1 MNLKMKKSREIFKQ
15 AKRLLPG
22 GVNSP
27 VRSFSSVGGEPFFV
41 KKAKGAYLT
50 DEDGKRY
57 IDYIGSWGAQILGHC
72 DSRIVKIISQTIREG
87 ITYGIPCKKEVA
99 IAKKITEIYPSISK
113 VRMVNSGTEATMSAI
128 RLARG
133 YTGRTKILKF
143 NGCYHGHADSF
154 LIKAGSGAS
163 TLGSPDSKGVPKSF
177 ASETISVPYN
187 DIQAVKAAI
196 RKNKLACIIIEPI
209 AGNMNFIRSD
219 KFFLKE
225 LRDLCSENK
234 ILLIFD
240 EVMTGFRVS
249 LAGAQN
255 LYKIKP
261 DITTLGKVLGG
272 GFPVGA
278 FGGKSEI
285 MNCLSPAGNVYQAGT
300 LSGNPVAMAA
310 GIGTLDIIS
319 KKTYFSSLSKLSRY
333 FTNSINLISDSHRV
347 NMSADSE
354 GGMFGIYFSKDKP
367 SNYKDITKKNI
378 SIFKKFFSQMLTRG
392 IYFAPSAFEAGFI
405 SSAHK
410 MNDINKTLNI
420 IEDWVKKDKF

>member
-1 MNLKMKKSREIFKQ
+1 MNSQMKKSRELFRK

-27 VRSFSSVGGEPFFV
+27 VRSFSSVGEEPFFV
-41 KKAKGAYLT
+41 KKAKGAHLT
-50 DEDGKRY
+50 DEDGKKY

-72 DSRIVKIISQTIREG
+72 DPRIIKIISQTIKEG
-87 ITYGIPCKKEVA
+87 ITYGIPCKKEVV
-99 IAKKITEIYPSISK
+99 IAKKITDIYPSISK

-177 ASETISVPYN
+177 ANETISVPYN
-187 DIQAVKAAI
+187 DIESVKAAI

-209 AGNMNFIRSD
+209 AGNMNFIRSNQ
-219 KFFLKE
+219 FFLKE
-225 LRDLCSENK
+225 LRNLCSENK

-285 MNCLSPAGNVYQAGT
+285 MNCLSPNGDVYQAGT

-319 KKTYFSSLSKLSRY
+319 KKTYFKNLSKLSQH
-333 FTNSINLISDSHRV
+333 FTKSISLISSSHNV

-354 GGMFGIYFSKDKP
+354 GGMFGIYFSKNKP
-367 SNYKDITKKNI
+367 KNYKDITDRNI
-378 SIFKKFFSQMLTRG
+378 SIFKKFFKQMLTQG

-410 MNDINKTLNI
+410 INDIDKTLNI
-420 IEDWVKKDKF
+420 IEDWVKKNKF

>member
-1 MNLKMKKSREIFKQ
+1 MNSQMKKSRELFRK

-27 VRSFSSVGGEPFFV
+27 VRSFSSVGEEPFFV
-41 KKAKGAYLT
+41 KKAKGAHLT
-50 DEDGKRY
+50 DEDGKKY

-72 DSRIVKIISQTIREG
+72 DPRIIKIISQTIKDG
-87 ITYGIPCKKEVA
+87 ITYGIPCKKEVV
-99 IAKKITEIYPSISK
+99 IAKKITDIYPSISK

-187 DIQAVKAAI
+187 DIESVKAAI

-209 AGNMNFIRSD
+209 AGNMNFIRSNQL
-219 KFFLKE
+219 FLKE
-225 LRDLCSENK
+225 LRNLCSENK

-278 FGGKSEI
+278 FGGRSEI
-285 MNCLSPAGNVYQAGT
+285 MNCLSPNGDVYQAGT
-300 LSGNPVAMAA
+300 LSGNPIAMAA
-310 GIGTLDIIS
+310 GIATLDIIS
-319 KKTYFSSLSKLSRY
+319 KKTYFNSLSKLSQH
-333 FTNSINLISDSHRV
+333 FTKSINLISSSHNI

-367 SNYKDITKKNI
+367 NNYKDITEKNI
-378 SIFKKFFSQMLTRG
+378 NIFKKFFRQMITKG

-420 IEDWVKKDKF
+420 IEDWVKKNKF

>member
-1 MNLKMKKSREIFKQ
+1 MNFQMKKSREIFKK
-15 AKRLLPG
+15 ARRLLPG

-41 KKAKGAYLT
+41 KKAKGAYLI
-50 DEDGKRY
+50 DEDGKKY

-72 DSRIVKIISQTIREG
+72 DPRIVKIISQTVKEG
-87 ITYGIPCKKEVA
+87 ITYGIPCKKEVE
-99 IAKKITEIYPSISK
+99 IAKKITDIYPSISK

-133 YTGRTKILKF
+133 FTGRTKILKF

-177 ASETISVPYN
+177 AKETISVPYN
-187 DIQAVKAAI
+187 DIQSVKRVI

-219 KFFLKE
+219 KSFLKE
-225 LRDLCSENK
+225 LRRLCSENK

-249 LAGAQN
+249 LAGAQD
-255 LYKIKP
+255 LYKVKP

-278 FGGKSEI
+278 FGGRSEI
-285 MNCLSPAGNVYQAGT
+285 MNCLSPMGNVYQAGT
-300 LSGNPVAMAA
+300 LSGNPVAMAS
-310 GIGTLDIIS
+310 GISTLDIIS
-319 KKTYFSSLSKLSRY
+319 KKTYFNRLSKISRH
-333 FTNSINLISDSHRV
+333 FTNSINVISSSHNV

-354 GGMFGIYFSKDKP
+354 GGMFGVYFSKEKP
-367 SNYKDITKKNI
+367 RNYKSITKKNI
-378 SIFKKFFSQMLTRG
+378 SIFKKFFRAMLTKG

-420 IEDWVKKDKF
+420 IEDWVKKNKF

>member
-15 AKRLLPG
+15 AKQLLPG

-50 DEDGKRY
+50 DEDGNRY

-99 IAKKITEIYPSISK
+99 IAKKITEIYSSISK

-177 ASETISVPYN
+177 ANETISVPYN

-319 KKTYFSSLSKLSRY
+319 KKTYFRSLSKLSRY
-333 FTNSINLISDSHRV
+333 FTNSINLISDSHKV

-354 GGMFGIYFSKDKP
+354 GGMFGIYFSKVKP
-367 SNYKDITKKNI
+367 SNYKDLTKKNI
-378 SIFKKFFSQMLTRG
+378 IIFKKFFGQMLTRG

-420 IEDWVKKDKF
+420 IEDWVKKNKF

>member
-50 DEDGKRY
+50 DEDGNRY

-177 ASETISVPYN
+177 ASETMSVPYN

-196 RKNKLACIIIEPI
+196 RKNKFACIIIEPI

-225 LRDLCSENK
+225 LRGLCSENK

-367 SNYKDITKKNI
+367 SNYRDITKKNI
-378 SIFKKFFSQMLTRG
+378 SIFKKFFRQMLTRG

-410 MNDINKTLNI
+410 INDINKTLNI
-420 IEDWVKKDKF
+420 IEDWVKKNKF

>member
-50 DEDGKRY
+50 DEDGKKY

>member
-1 MNLKMKKSREIFKQ
+1 MNLQMKKSRELFRT

-41 KKAKGAYLT
+41 KKAKGAHLT
-50 DEDGKRY
+50 DEDGKKY
-57 IDYIGSWGAQILGHC
+57 IEYIGSWGAQILGHC
-72 DSRIVKIISQTIREG
+72 DPRIIKIISQTIKEG
-87 ITYGIPCKKEVA
+87 ITYGIPCKKVV
-99 IAKKITEIYPSISK
+99 IAKKITDIYPSISK

-177 ASETISVPYN
+177 ANETISVPYN
-187 DIQAVKAAI
+187 DIESVKVAI

-209 AGNMNFIRSD
+209 AGNMNFIRSNQ
-219 KFFLKE
+219 FFLKE
-225 LRDLCSENK
+225 LRNLCSENK

-285 MNCLSPAGNVYQAGT
+285 MNCLSPNGNVYQAGT

-319 KKTYFSSLSKLSRY
+319 KKTYFKNLSKLSQH
-333 FTNSINLISDSHRV
+333 FTKSINLISSSHNV

-354 GGMFGIYFSKDKP
+354 GGMFGIYFSKNKP
-367 SNYKDITKKNI
+367 NNYKDITERNI
-378 SIFKKFFSQMLTRG
+378 SIFKKFFKQMLTHG

-410 MNDINKTLNI
+410 INDIDKTLNI
-420 IEDWVKKDKF
+420 IEDWVKKNKF

>member
-1 MNLKMKKSREIFKQ
+1 MKKSREIFKK

-41 KKAKGAYLT
+41 RKAKGAYLM
-50 DEDGKRY
+50 DEDGKKY

-72 DSRIVKIISQTIREG
+72 DPRIVKIISQTVKEG
-87 ITYGIPCKKEVA
+87 ITYGIPCKKEVE
-99 IAKKITEIYPSISK
+99 IAKKITDIYPSISK

-133 YTGRTKILKF
+133 FTGRTKILKF

-177 ASETISVPYN
+177 AKETISVPYN
-187 DIQAVKAAI
+187 DIQSVKKAI

-225 LRDLCSENK
+225 LRRLCSENK

-249 LAGAQN
+249 LAGAQD

-278 FGGKSEI
+278 FGGRSEI
-285 MNCLSPAGNVYQAGT
+285 MNCLSPTGNVYQAGT
-300 LSGNPVAMAA
+300 LSGNPVAMAS
-310 GIGTLDIIS
+310 GISTLDIIS
-319 KKTYFSSLSKLSRY
+319 RKTYFNHLSKISRH
-333 FTNSINLISDSHRV
+333 FTNSINVISSSHNV

-354 GGMFGIYFSKDKP
+354 GGMFGVYFSKEKP
-367 SNYKDITKKNI
+367 RNYKSITKKNI
-378 SIFKKFFSQMLTRG
+378 SIFKKFFRAMLTKG
-392 IYFAPSAFEAGFI
+392 VYFAPSAFEAGFI

-420 IEDWVKKDKF
+420 IEDWVKKNKF

>member
-72 DSRIVKIISQTIREG
+72 DSRIVKIISQTIKEG

-196 RKNKLACIIIEPI
+196 NKNKLACIIIEPI

-225 LRDLCSENK
+225 LRGLCSENK

-367 SNYKDITKKNI
+367 SNYRDITKKNI
-378 SIFKKFFSQMLTRG
+378 IIFKKFFRQMLTRG

-410 MNDINKTLNI
+410 INDINKTLNI
-420 IEDWVKKDKF
+420 IEDWVKKNKF

>member
-50 DEDGKRY
+50 DEDGKKY

-378 SIFKKFFSQMLTRG
+378 SIFKKFFRQMLTRG